1 MLVLTVK
8 EDGFS
13 IILANRGIRNQQEAA
28 ENQPELTCVIT
39 RRKRLPDPAQ
49 PNSHQ
54 LPHNQPSLEVLQSRS
69 GDCAR
74 DVCREQISME
84 TRPRQSPAQAMLL
97 LDW

>member
-1 MLVLTVK
+1 MLVLTIK
-8 EDGFS
+8 EDVLS
-13 IILANRGIRNQQEAA
+13 IIVANRGIGNQQEAA
-28 ENQPELTCVIT
+28 ENQHEFTT

-54 LPHNQPSLEVLQSRS
+54 LPHSRPSLELAQSRS

-74 DVCREQISME
+74 DTCKEQISVD